1 MTTTT
6 RHEVEELLEIVRNL
20 PVSRVE
26 EVLDFARFLEWR
38 SRNDQAVSDDELEG
52 ASDAENEAWDTIFAN
67 ERSQQLLSR
76 LALQAIAEDETG
88 ATTALLFD
96 ADGNLID

>member
-6 RHEVEELLEIVRNL
+6 RHEVEELLQIVRNL
-20 PVSRVE
+20 PVARVE

-38 SRNDQAVSDDELEG
+38 SRNEQSVSDEELQD
-52 ASDAENEAWDTIFAN
+52 ASDAENEAWDTLFAN

-76 LALQAIAEDETG
+76 LALQALAEDEAG
-88 ATTALLFD
+88 ATTELLFD

>member
-6 RHEVEELLEIVRNL
+6 RHEVEELLEIIRNL

-26 EVLDFARFLEWR
+26 EVLDFARFLQWR
-38 SRNDQAVSDDELEG
+38 SRNAQVVSDDVEG
-52 ASDAENEAWDTIFAN
+52 ASDAENEDWDTLLAN

-76 LALQAIAEDETG
+76 LALQAITEDEAG

-96 ADGNLID
+96 ADGNGNGY